1 MYELNQTPFGSR
13 QRFDIFHKVTGTGF
27 SIVPEA
33 GATVISIQFN
43 GKNILDGYETP
54 EESKQANGE
63 KQCAVSFPQPPE
75 QWEIYLERCGIP
87 VPDQQ

>member
-54 EESKQANGE
+54 EELEAGKWGKSSVLFPFPNRLNNG
-63 KQCAVSFPQPPE
+63 KYTWNWYSTSFQ
-75 QWEIYLERCGIP
+75 
-87 VPDQQ
+87 V